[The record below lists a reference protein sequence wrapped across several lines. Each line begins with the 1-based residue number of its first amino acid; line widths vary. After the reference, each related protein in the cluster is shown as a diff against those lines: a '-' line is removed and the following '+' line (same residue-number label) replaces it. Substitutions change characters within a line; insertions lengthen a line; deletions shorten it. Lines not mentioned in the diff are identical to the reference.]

1 MQFHKTSSTITT
13 LVLVSLLM
21 ISQSG
26 IAGATI
32 KSKKDSTDAL
42 CSPNHSTFVFT
53 RLLFQKEDQL
63 SSQMECL
70 QDFSEDSDSKYFN
83 ALTDDRW
90 FRDNSK
96 TLDSM
101 SPLTA
106 RKWILNNDTKSHAPF
121 TDAKEV
127 PIDTLKGYISK

>member
-1 MQFHKTSSTITT
+1 MQFHKTSSTIT
-13 LVLVSLLM
+13 VLVSLLM
-21 ISQSG
+21 ISQTG
-26 IAGATI
+26 IAGAI
-32 KSKKDSTDAL
+32 NKSKKDSPDAL
-42 CSPNHSTFVFT
+42 CSPNHSTFIFK

-96 TLDSM
+96 KLDSM
-101 SPLTA
+101 SPPTA
-106 RKWILNNDTKSHAPF
+106 PKWIFNGDTKSHAPF
-121 TDAKEV
+121 TDGKEV
-127 PIDTLKGYISK
+127 SIDTLKGYISK